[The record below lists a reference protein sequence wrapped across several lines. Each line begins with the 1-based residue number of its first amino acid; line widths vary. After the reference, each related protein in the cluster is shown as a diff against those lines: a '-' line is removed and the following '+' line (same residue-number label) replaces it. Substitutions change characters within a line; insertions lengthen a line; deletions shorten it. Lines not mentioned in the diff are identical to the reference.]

1 MTIHTEEKPLA
12 CEKCD
17 GLLGGL
23 LQGWKLSLQIRPQ
36 ITRKELLRSKEVS
49 EPATPSIISKTI
61 HPIVFIFWHPIQYQL
76 WVPKNIFSPP
86 RVLPPKFFLPLI

>member
-36 ITRKELLRSKEVS
+36 ITGMELVVLHIYSSTKSIHMCTEYSQYIFIS
-49 EPATPSIISKTI
+49 EN
-61 HPIVFIFWHPIQYQL
+61 VIFKSD
-76 WVPKNIFSPP
+76 VKSD
-86 RVLPPKFFLPLI
+86 